1 MVLAARLLT
10 VARRHRPPLLSDFFP
25 GQLDLDSDLS
35 LLIFLPLEKVV
46 SNEGVPKNKKNN
58 KPFYYHIESS
68 QNPTMFGA
76 SIFEE

>member
-25 GQLDLDSDLS
+25 GQLDVDSDLS

-46 SNEGVPKNKKNN
+46 SNEGVPKNEKNN
-58 KPFYYHIESS
+58 EPFLKAAKAAKI
-68 QNPTMFGA
+68 QLCLGQVF
-76 SIFEE
+76 

>member
-25 GQLDLDSDLS
+25 GQLDVDSALS

-46 SNEGVPKNKKNN
+46 SNEGVPKKEKNN
-58 KPFYYHIESS
+58 EPFLNAAKAAKI
-68 QNPTMFGA
+68 QLCLGQVF
-76 SIFEE
+76 